1 MKSARSRIAD
11 VPEARP
17 SIVQTILLIL
27 LLCLSSAFVSPA
39 NAQQF
44 ASPDIVQ
51 NFPVNANPLGLAF
64 DGTNIWVTS
73 SGETKMTV
81 LRASDGARVG
91 QFAGGGYT
99 YYATFDGANIWVTHE

>member
-11 VPEARP
+11 GPEARP
-17 SIVQTILLIL
+17 SIVQTILLTL
-27 LLCLSSAFVSPA
+27 LLCLSNAFVSPA

-64 DGTNIWVTS
+64 DGTNIWVTNFS
-73 SGETKMTV
+73 SNNVSK
-81 LRASDGARVG
+81 LRP
-91 QFAGGGYT
+91 
-99 YYATFDGANIWVTHE
+99 